1 MMNQSIPSVIVI
13 ISALLSIWLAF
24 ISVYFFRLHQQLQLI
39 TKGVSK
45 KDLKTIL
52 TQLANDQENVSQE
65 LKDLRSSLTGLTADG
80 HKHFQK
86 IGFIRFNPFADTGG
100 NQSFSLCLLD
110 ARNDGI
116 VITSLHSRD
125 STRIYTKQILHG
137 VADGRELSKEEQQA
151 YKAAQKTK

>member
-1 MMNQSIPSVIVI
+1 MNQSIPSVIVI
-13 ISALLSIWLAF
+13 ISALLSIWLAV

-80 HKHFQK
+80 HKHL
-86 IGFIRFNPFADTGG
+86 D
-100 NQSFSLCLLD
+100 LLD
-110 ARNDGI
+110 SIPLPTPAEI
-116 VITSLHSRD
+116 
-125 STRIYTKQILHG
+125 
-137 VADGRELSKEEQQA
+137 
-151 YKAAQKTK
+151 KAFRFACLMPAMMVSS